1 MGTNVMTMLAIC
13 SMLIGSTL
21 AIRCRVIVLLPI
33 IVLGS
38 AVLITMSEIQGASF
52 SRMALIVI
60 VFAASLQL
68 GYVVAAL
75 LKHAMIP
82 VLRETPLRLQ
92 RNPKFR

>member
-1 MGTNVMTMLAIC
+1 MFMTMLAIC
-13 SMLIGSTL
+13 CMLIGSTL

-33 IVLGS
+33 IFLGS
-38 AVLITMSEIQGASF
+38 AVLVTTSAILGEAF
-52 SRMALIVI
+52 SRIALMVI

-68 GYVVAAL
+68 GYVFAAL

-82 VLRETPLRLQ
+82 VLREMPLRLQ